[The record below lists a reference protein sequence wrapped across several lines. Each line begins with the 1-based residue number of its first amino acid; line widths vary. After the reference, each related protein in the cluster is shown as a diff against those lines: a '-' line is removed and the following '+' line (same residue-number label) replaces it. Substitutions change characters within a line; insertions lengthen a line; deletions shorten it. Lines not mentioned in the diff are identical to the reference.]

1 MTEAQPRAPQ
11 RITIAGEIPA
21 VIWHGIGPSPRPAV
35 IYLPGGTETRW
46 DVDTYTLQHVPAAG
60 ISLVSIDMALHGDR
74 MPPGFAWRAPV
85 AARDVFTSIE
95 QTAHDLF
102 TVVDY
107 LRGEPSIDADRLVV
121 RGMSHSG
128 YIVTMAMGM
137 GLPVKACLSIAGGG
151 DIAAGLAFFL
161 HRQSIPRSE
170 IAAQLKELQPDL
182 VRTNPL
188 YHVDRFAPRP
198 ILMVHALHDIMA
210 DFSGHFALYQALI
223 PYYRDQ
229 PDDCLF
235 LAHADGHGHP
245 GLVEELALTWIK
257 RQLDRNDEV
266 HSIPG
271 APPSDPPVENQ

>member
-1 MTEAQPRAPQ
+1 
-11 RITIAGEIPA
+11 
-21 VIWHGIGPSPRPAV
+21 V
-35 IYLPGGTETRW
+35 IYLPGGTQTKW
-46 DVDTYTLQHVPAAG
+46 DVDPYTLEHLPFAG
-60 ISLVSIDMALHGDR
+60 ISIVSIDMAFHGDR
-74 MPPGFAWRAPV
+74 MPPGFAWTAPV

-95 QTAHDLF
+95 RTARDLF

-107 LRGEPSIDADRLVV
+107 LRDEPAIDADRLAV

-137 GLPVKACLSIAGGG
+137 GLPVKACLSVAGGG

-161 HRQSIPRSE
+161 HRQGVPRSE
-170 IAAQLKELQPDL
+170 IAIQIKELQPDL

-198 ILMVHALHDIMA
+198 VLMIHALHDIMA

-245 GLVEELALTWIK
+245 GLVEELALTWIR
-257 RQLDRNDEV
+257 RQIGRSDEADV
-266 HSIPG
+266 TAALPSG
-271 APPSDPPVENQ
+271 PPAENPHI